1 MLIIDD
7 LQIHLVLHL
16 LNFITT
22 YGIFQINDEINIQ
35 IVIGYDRN
43 GNEKKGPK
51 YGDLNNML
59 IDFKKRVQKYYNDY
73 IISDLFKYELLK

>member
-1 MLIIDD
+1 MII
-7 LQIHLVLHL
+7 
-16 LNFITT
+16 LNEIKKQDNSGNYVYSEYNPNYS
-22 YGIFQINDEINIQ
+22 YGVFQISDEINIQ

-59 IDFKKRVQKYYNDY
+59 IDFKKRVQNTRRLSK
-73 IISDLFKYELLK
+73 I